1 MIQDVECVRAD
12 LETHPLIYSNAL
24 RQGHVQL
31 REHWAVDRAPCQRSK
46 LTWTV
51 IEKYLTWKRRLAKRR
66 CASTIGVDHRRI
78 DVVDDAV
85 LIEDTDEVIDLIVR
99 ETGDCRLVCCSAYTV
114 QGTSRVNDSQRCTS
128 VDS

>member
-1 MIQDVECVRAD
+1 MVQDVECVRAD

-51 IEKYLTWKRRLAKRR
+51 IEKYLTRKRRLAKRR
-66 CASTIGVDHRRI
+66 CAPTIGIDHRRI
-78 DVVDDAV
+78 NVVDDAV
-85 LIEDTDEVIDLIVR
+85 LIEHPNQVTDLSIR
-99 ETGDCRLVCCSAYTV
+99 EIGDGRLVC
-114 QGTSRVNDSQRCTS
+114 
-128 VDS
+128 